1 LVCRFCKS
9 KKGINILD
17 LGKTPLSND
26 FIKKNQITHTKKYD
40 LKIFI
45 CSKCLLVQTKDVVNE
60 NKIFNKNYLYHS
72 SFSKSWLEHSKNL
85 VLNLIKEF
93 NLNKSTQVLEIASN
107 DGYLLNFF
115 KKEKIPCI
123 GIEPS
128 SSVAKIAIKKR
139 IKVYINFFNKKF
151 AYKLIKKK
159 VIPKIIIALNVLAH
173 TRNLID
179 FVRGIKVLM
188 QKKGICIIE
197 FPHLINLTNKFQFDT
212 IYHEHF
218 SYFSLHAIVNIFKK
232 NGMTV
237 FNCREIPTHG
247 GSLRIYIKIN
257 SNNDYKIA
265 RKVNKILS
273 KEKKI
278 GINRISFYKNFNK
291 EIDRIKKINKK
302 KIEILSKNKKLIGYG
317 AAAKSTIFCN
327 SLELNTNHIKF
338 IVDKNRFKINRY
350 IPGSNIPILDFKSI
364 KKFKPDYILIFPWN
378 LKNEI
383 TSQLKF
389 TRKWGAKFLICNPT
403 LRVLN

>member
-85 VLNLIKEF
+85 ALNLIKEF

-139 IKVYINFFNKKF
+139 RNC
-151 AYKLIKKK
+151 
-159 VIPKIIIALNVLAH
+159 KI
-173 TRNLID
+173 
-179 FVRGIKVLM
+179 
-188 QKKGICIIE
+188 
-197 FPHLINLTNKFQFDT
+197 
-212 IYHEHF
+212 
-218 SYFSLHAIVNIFKK
+218 
-232 NGMTV
+232 
-237 FNCREIPTHG
+237 
-247 GSLRIYIKIN
+247 
-257 SNNDYKIA
+257 
-265 RKVNKILS
+265 
-273 KEKKI
+273 
-278 GINRISFYKNFNK
+278 
-291 EIDRIKKINKK
+291 
-302 KIEILSKNKKLIGYG
+302 
-317 AAAKSTIFCN
+317 
-327 SLELNTNHIKF
+327 
-338 IVDKNRFKINRY
+338 RFKR
-350 IPGSNIPILDFKSI
+350 
-364 KKFKPDYILIFPWN
+364 
-378 LKNEI
+378 
-383 TSQLKF
+383 
-389 TRKWGAKFLICNPT
+389 
-403 LRVLN
+403 